1 MTGGRI
7 MNQTR
12 NLERVISQYVADYVS
27 KNQAAMIIR
36 EALEEIGIGLF
47 PVLDHITVRTLSI
60 DDRAQEFL
68 KQGYV
73 YSETLEYEDWWA
85 KVYRAPGCPA
95 LFVDQAYADDR
106 GKTSIIPGWV
116 RQFGDRTLHHIAVRV
131 SDIETAIQRLSG
143 KGVVFAGTI
152 VGERDGDLR
161 QIFSVPEQ
169 VDEQAFSVLELAERH
184 RGFQGFSPPQAN
196 SLMQSTMKQ

>member
-1 MTGGRI
+1 
-7 MNQTR
+7 MNQPT
-12 NLERVISQYVADYVS
+12 NLERVIREYVEDYVS
-27 KNQAAMIIR
+27 KNQAAR
-36 EALEEIGIGLF
+36 LVRDALEEIGIGLY
-47 PVLDHITVRTLSI
+47 PLLDHFTVRTLSI

-68 KQGYV
+68 DHGYA
-73 YSETLEYEDWWA
+73 YSETLEYDDWWA

-95 LFVDQAYADDR
+95 LFVDQSYADER
-106 GKTSIIPGWV
+106 GATSIIPGWV
-116 RQFGDRTLHHIAVRV
+116 NNFGDRTLHHIAILVE
-131 SDIETAIQRLSG
+131 DIETAINRLRA

-169 VDEQAFSVLELAERH
+169 VDGQAFSVLELTERH

-196 SLMQSTMKQ
+196 SLMQSTRKA